1 MSDKDAEKA
10 EAPKPPD
17 IFKAIKGRPPETDR
31 ELEEWLASEE
41 GKAATVFEPAPG
53 VNRWGDGRS

>member
-10 EAPKPPD
+10 EAPKPLD

-31 ELEEWLASEE
+31 ELEEWLVSDE
-41 GKAATVFEPAPG
+41 GKAATAFAPAPA
-53 VNRWGDGRS
+53 VRWGEGRS